1 MLDKEDLQA
10 IAQLMDAKLQPINDR
25 LDKMENDIA
34 EIKENTAITRSA
46 VNTLLNGRKKLRY
59 KYKCRY
65 LKKLNN
71 LVKAVTVEKVAAFL
85 YPG

>member
-46 VNTLLNGRKKLRY
+46 VNTLLEWAEEAQIQVQVPLFKK
-59 KYKCRY
+59 
-65 LKKLNN
+65 
-71 LVKAVTVEKVAAFL
+71 AE
-85 YPG
+85 

>member
-46 VNTLLNGRKKLRY
+46 VNTLLELSLIHIS
-59 KYKCRY
+59 C
-65 LKKLNN
+65 
-71 LVKAVTVEKVAAFL
+71 A
-85 YPG
+85 

>member
-1 MLDKEDLQA
+1 MLDQADLQA

-46 VNTLLNGRKKLRY
+46 VNTLLEWAEEAQIQVQVPLFKK
-59 KYKCRY
+59 
-65 LKKLNN
+65 
-71 LVKAVTVEKVAAFL
+71 AE
-85 YPG
+85 